1 MKIEEESKPK
11 NGREAE
17 RNSSFVFVKAFTNA
31 EGTRDYMFTS
41 VSNLRD
47 GIEIVM
53 SNQEKETP
61 RVKRLLKE
69 GKLAYI
75 NKATLPSEFT
85 ASAQGDQS
93 TLPSEVSYPES
104 KDTTSSIKQQANEQ
118 KFSLI
123 TPEMD
128 ADYLSAVERGDM
140 ATAKQMV
147 MEAAKLAMPN
157 TKVVDENGNP
167 KEMYH

>member
-1 MKIEEESKPK
+1 M
-11 NGREAE
+11 AE

-31 EGTRDYMFTS
+31 EETRDYMFTS
-41 VSNLRD
+41 VSNRRD

-61 RVKRLLKE
+61 RMKRLLKE

-75 NKATLPSEFT
+75 NKATLPSELT
-85 ASAQGDQS
+85 DSAQGDQF
-93 TLPSEVSYPES
+93 TIPSEVSYSMS
-104 KDTTSSIKQQANEQ
+104 KDTTSNAEIQTNEQ

-128 ADYLSAVERGDM
+128 AAYLDAVNRGDM
-140 ATAKQMV
+140 ETAQKMV
-147 MEAAKLAMPN
+147 MEAAEKAGYIN
-157 TKVVDENGNP
+157 ERG
-167 KEMYH
+167 